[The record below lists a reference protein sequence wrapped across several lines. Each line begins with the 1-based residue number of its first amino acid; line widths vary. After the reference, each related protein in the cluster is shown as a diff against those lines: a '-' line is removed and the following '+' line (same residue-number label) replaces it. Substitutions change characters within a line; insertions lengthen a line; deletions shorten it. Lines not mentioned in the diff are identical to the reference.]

1 MSSILKRLTSADHA
15 ATYFTGLLFIAYVA
29 APLAIICKVGDDQ
42 QFLKLSIISFLAA
55 ITLLFFSRLPVVDY
69 LCSPKHPRLHIRLN
83 VFLTVVWTAFFAFV
97 CLAWLTAEGVPILA
111 SISGADPETISMLRE
126 RFLKAREGWQSS
138 FVYINAIFS
147 GALIPYCIA
156 LMFLNNA
163 KYKWITLIL
172 FLVYSLSFVEKAFFF
187 RAFFPLFYLIA
198 QGRIRFPFKPSTLLI
213 TMLGTLFLVT
223 YFSGVGVISTEREAD
238 FFSANYLP
246 QSPLEYLVWRS
257 VAIPIVTAADAIQLF
272 YLQFD
277 GEPLWGATSSLLSG
291 LFGRERVEF
300 ERLVFA
306 AQWGQN
312 ETGSGSANSVYITE
326 SFVNFGWA
334 GVVAFSALVGMI
346 LRMFAKSHDEA
357 FRSLWFM
364 FCFGVYTSGLIG
376 QLFSNGFIIVFL
388 LTATIQLKH
397 VKRSVA
403 HAVHI

>member
-1 MSSILKRLTSADHA
+1 
-15 ATYFTGLLFIAYVA
+15 
-29 APLAIICKVGDDQ
+29 
-42 QFLKLSIISFLAA
+42 
-55 ITLLFFSRLPVVDY
+55 
-69 LCSPKHPRLHIRLN
+69 
-83 VFLTVVWTAFFAFV
+83 
-97 CLAWLTAEGVPILA
+97 
-111 SISGADPETISMLRE
+111 
-126 RFLKAREGWQSS
+126 
-138 FVYINAIFS
+138 
-147 GALIPYCIA
+147 
-156 LMFLNNA
+156 
-163 KYKWITLIL
+163 
-172 FLVYSLSFVEKAFFF
+172 
-187 RAFFPLFYLIA
+187 
-198 QGRIRFPFKPSTLLI
+198 
-213 TMLGTLFLVT
+213 MLGTLFLVT
-223 YFSGVGVISTEREAD
+223 YFSGVGTISTEREAD

-291 LFGRERVEF
+291 IFGRERVEF

-334 GVVAFSALVGMI
+334 GVVAFSGLVGMI
-346 LRMFAKSHDEA
+346 LRMFTKSHDEA